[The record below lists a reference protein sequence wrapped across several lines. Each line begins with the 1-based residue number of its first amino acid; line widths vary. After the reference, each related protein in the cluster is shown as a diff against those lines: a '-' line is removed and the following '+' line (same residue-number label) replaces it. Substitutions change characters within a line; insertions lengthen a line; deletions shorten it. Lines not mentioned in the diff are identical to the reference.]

1 MTFLG
6 LLLMPDPAESS
17 NTPIFERDATAGRF
31 AVLAS
36 CFAPQVGHFISQERV
51 LPPLLASMGYPAT
64 NHLRMIEECSSLFH
78 VRGWVECFSAGLFLQ
93 EDKRSAI
100 ALFLIFIARER
111 ASLPQL
117 QELDFLLTGYLH
129 QRSGLSL
136 LTRPYMYWMVT
147 QAYRLGMKL
156 LNLDQRT
163 KTSKR
168 FLVNFT
174 LQKAFS
180 LSPLPL
186 WFCFHRCIS
195 FSFIRCPGRPF
206 LQNRRCILLRIFF
219 TLGAPTL
226 DVHGRYTRYSQRIGR
241 GKKAQHSFHG
251 NSLTQVSWKWKYRS
265 NTF

>member
-17 NTPIFERDATAGRF
+17 NTPLFERDATAGRF

-36 CFAPQVGHFISQERV
+36 CFAPQVGHFLSQERV
-51 LPPLLASMGYPAT
+51 LTPLLASMGYPAP

-93 EDKRSAI
+93 EEKRSAI
-100 ALFLIFIARER
+100 AFFLLFIARER

-129 QRSGLSL
+129 YRNYRSGLSL
-136 LTRPYMYWMVT
+136 LILTRPYMYRMVT
-147 QAYRLGMKL
+147 RLGMKL

-163 KTSKR
+163 KISKS

-186 WFCFHRCIS
+186 QFCFHRCIS

-219 TLGAPTL
+219 KSQLQVLLLQTYMDDTL
-226 DVHGRYTRYSQRIGR
+226 DTASVQGEVKR
-241 GKKAQHSFHG
+241 HSIAFME
-251 NSLTQVSWKWKYRS
+251 TP
-265 NTF
+265 